1 MPGVVERLARVHE
14 RIEHAALKAGR
25 DPEGVR
31 LLAVSKTHPTALI
44 REAYAAGQRD
54 FGENYLQELVRKALE
69 LEDLKDIR
77 WHMIGHLQTNKA
89 KLAAVHANVVHTVD
103 SARVAQA
110 LGRRRALLRAE
121 QASLGPL
128 PVLVEVNVA
137 REAQKAGCDPTEL
150 EAVLAAIEAEPSLDL
165 SGLMTVPP
173 HGAPAEARPVF
184 DRLRQLRD
192 AHGGARRLPELSMGM
207 SHDFEEA
214 ILAGSTL
221 VRVGTAIFGA
231 REARTTGQP

>member
-1 MPGVVERLARVHE
+1 MPGVSERLARVHE
-14 RIEHAALKAGR
+14 RIERAARAAGR
-25 DPEGVR
+25 DPKEIR
-31 LLAVSKTHPTALI
+31 LLAVSKTHPIPLI

-54 FGENYLQELVRKALE
+54 FGENYLQQLVQKAIE

-89 KLAAVHANVVHTVD
+89 KLAAVYANVVHTVD
-103 SARVAQA
+103 SVRVAQA
-110 LGRRRALLRAE
+110 LGRRRAALAAE
-121 QASLGPL
+121 NASLIRL

-137 REAQKAGCDPTEL
+137 GEAQKAGCSPAEL
-150 EAVLAAIEAEPSLDL
+150 EAVLDAIEADRSLEL

-173 HGAPAEARPVF
+173 HSDPSDARLVF
-184 DRLRQLRD
+184 EQLRELRD
-192 AHGGARRLPELSMGM
+192 AHGGCERLPELSMGM

-214 ILAGSTL
+214 ILAGSTI

-231 REARTTGQP
+231 RETRATGQP